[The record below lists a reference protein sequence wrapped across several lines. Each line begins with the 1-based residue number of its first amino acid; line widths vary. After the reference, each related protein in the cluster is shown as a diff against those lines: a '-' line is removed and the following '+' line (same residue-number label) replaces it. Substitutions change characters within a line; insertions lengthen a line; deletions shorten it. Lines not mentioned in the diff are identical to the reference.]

1 MANMMA
7 PYYRLLA
14 ERAASDPSAVA
25 DFFVASQLQ
34 VRPGVADTQAL
45 LARELSSG
53 SDDGARLFRQA
64 TNLDR
69 DIERAR
75 IDHRTLAAQGIDL
88 EPQHQIGPAATRM
101 PEQGLEAER
110 RPEERRVGTECGSKD
125 SSRWSPY
132 H

>member
-14 ERAASDPSAVA
+14 ERAPSDPSAIA

-34 VRPGVADTQAL
+34 VRPGVAYTQAVP
-45 LARELSSG
+45 ARELSSG

-64 TNLDR
+64 TNLGR
-69 DIERAR
+69 DVERAR
-75 IDHRTLAAQGIDL
+75 IEDARLAQMPATPDL
-88 EPQHQIGPAATRM
+88 DRKSTRM
-101 PEQGLEAER
+101 N
-110 RPEERRVGTECGSKD
+110 
-125 SSRWSPY
+125 SS